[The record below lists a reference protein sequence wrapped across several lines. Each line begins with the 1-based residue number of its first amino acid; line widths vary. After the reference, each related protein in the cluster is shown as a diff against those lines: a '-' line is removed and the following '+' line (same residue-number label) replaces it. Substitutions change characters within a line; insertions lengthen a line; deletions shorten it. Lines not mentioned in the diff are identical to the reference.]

1 MSQLEFKYGE
11 KTIQEFVNLFEKE
24 QLNLSPAFQR
34 NTVWTKPD
42 REKLI
47 QTIFQN
53 YPIPSVF
60 LRERISD
67 GEICYDVIDGKQR
80 LEAILLFQGLLN
92 FNSKGFSIITIDSD
106 KDEKWDWRKIKLEGK
121 QHKMMGYKIPIV
133 EIKGEN
139 ISDIID
145 LFVKINSTGKKLTG
159 AEIRNAKYCDSNF
172 LNKAEDLAKKN
183 KKYFSSKI
191 LTEGQISRKKDVEL
205 ICELL
210 ASIIKEDL
218 VDKKKAIDNI
228 IRGNAVDGRSLEK
241 FDRQFMQVLN
251 LVKNMFPEIAETRFK
266 NTADFYSL
274 FMLIYKMDQEGS
286 ILNDKKRNQQAQK
299 LLIELSIGIDQVRQ
313 QSRRHEGATPE
324 QSLFKEYLSTVQG
337 DTDSLATRRRR
348 AETLSHVLGG
358 LFERKDDRRNFTIEQ
373 RRLIWHSDENKKC
386 KRCEMQLSWENFT
399 IDHILAHGRGGRT
412 SVSNAALLCRKCNSS
427 KGIR

>member
-1 MSQLEFKYGE
+1 MSQLEFKYEE
-11 KTIQEFVNLFEKE
+11 KTVQEFVNLFEKK

-60 LRERISD
+60 LRERISG
-67 GEICYDVIDGKQR
+67 GEIYYDVIDGKQR

-92 FNSKGFSIITIDSD
+92 SNGKGFSIIAAIDSD

-139 ISDIID
+139 ISDIIA

-159 AEIRNAKYCDSNF
+159 AEIRNAKYCDSKF
-172 LNKAEDLAKKN
+172 LNKAEDLAKRN
-183 KKYFSSKI
+183 KKYFSKI
-191 LTEGQISRKKDVEL
+191 LTDAQISRKKDVEL

-210 ASIIKEDL
+210 ASINNEGP

-228 IRGNAVDGRSLEK
+228 IRGDAVDGRSLEK
-241 FDRQFMQVLN
+241 FDRQFTWVLN
-251 LVKNMFPEIAETRFK
+251 SVKDMFPEIAETRFK

-274 FMLIYKMDQEGS
+274 FMLIYKMYQEGS

-299 LLIELSIGIDQVRQ
+299 LLIELSLGIDQVRQ

-324 QSLFKEYLSTVQG
+324 QEPFKEYLSTVQG

-348 AETLSHVLGG
+348 AETLSRFLGG
-358 LFERKDDRRNFTIEQ
+358 IFERKDDQRNFTIEQ
-373 RRLIWHSDENKKC
+373 RRLIWHDDENKKC
-386 KRCEMQLSWENFT
+386 KRCETQLSWDNFT

-412 SVSNAALLCRKCNSS
+412 SISNAALLCRKCNSS